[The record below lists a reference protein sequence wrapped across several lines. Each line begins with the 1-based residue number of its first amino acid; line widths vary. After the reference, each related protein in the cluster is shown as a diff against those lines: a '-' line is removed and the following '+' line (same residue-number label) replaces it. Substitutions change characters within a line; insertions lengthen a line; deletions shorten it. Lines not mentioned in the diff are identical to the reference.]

1 MRTEVSVE
9 LECGVDEVRTWV
21 DDLTRFTSWTEL
33 LHDVS
38 TQTPAQGELAAW
50 SVELRGK
57 LGPFARSK
65 RLRMARVATESPE
78 HLRFERREID
88 TGSHGQWNLD
98 VRLAAGGTRATTL
111 VVMHLEYEGRLWS
124 GAVERLLHNDIE
136 TSKRRLAEV
145 VSRGNPVD

>member
-9 LECGVDEVRTWV
+9 LACGVDEVRVWV

-33 LHDVS
+33 LHEVS
-38 TQTPAQGELAAW
+38 PLTPAQGELAAW

-65 RLRMARVATESPE
+65 RLRMARVPTESPD
-78 HLRFERREID
+78 HLRFERREVGV
-88 TGSHGQWNLD
+88 GSHGRWNLD
-98 VRLAAGGTRATTL
+98 IRLAAGGIRDTTL

-145 VSRGNPVD
+145 VSRGKSVD